1 MRKIYTQ
8 NIIRRRWHSLSSSNR
23 SRSRQS
29 CNRCTIQPSCYEV
42 RYTIQS
48 SSYHL
53 NRSIISSF
61 STTANLSSDTA
72 NDHNNK
78 CKHVAKVRS
87 ALSSGPV
94 PYEVGWA
101 YQHVL
106 LDRRLN
112 YMRMMQKQQK
122 QENNATTIANNEDYS
137 AADHQDTILLFEHE
151 PVYTLGRG
159 ASEDHLTFLDNES
172 DGGIEKRRRLNRKYR
187 GDDASRLNIDTSTAV
202 SDLQQQQEM
211 SVEEEVNHLL
221 QTSLLNNNNS
231 TSQPVLAPNNIPIYR
246 IERGGEVTYHGPGQL
261 VMYPLLN
268 LKHHNYKQDLH
279 WYLRQIEQVIIET
292 LSHYNIQS
300 NRDSINTGVWVNSNK
315 IAAVGVSSS
324 RWITTHGLAINVSP
338 NLNHFDKEIMI
349 PCGIDGRGVTS
360 MKELLSER
368 GDTTCCPSVEEVGE
382 VALSCFENVFNVELD
397 RDTDSIR

>member
-1 MRKIYTQ
+1 MRRISTH
-8 NIIRRRWHSLSSSNR
+8 NIRRWWQSSS
-23 SRSRQS
+23 SSIQS
-29 CNRCTIQPSCYEV
+29 CNRCTVQSSSYHHQVI
-42 RYTIQS
+42 RRTIQS
-48 SSYHL
+48 SSYYQTNIGH
-53 NRSIISSF
+53 SSF
-61 STTANLSSDTA
+61 STTTATLNSDDTTN
-72 NDHNNK
+72 NDHNNNNT
-78 CKHVAKVRS
+78 KHVAKVRS
-87 ALSSGPV
+87 ALSSSPV

-106 LDRRLN
+106 LHRRLN
-112 YMRMMQKQQK
+112 YMRMMQKQKK
-122 QENNATTIANNEDYS
+122 QQNNATTNANSKDS
-137 AADHQDTILLFEHE
+137 AADQEDIILLFEHE

-159 ASEDHLTFLDNES
+159 ASEDHLTFLNKES

-187 GDDASRLNIDTSTAV
+187 GVDASRLNIDTSKAV
-202 SDLQQQQEM
+202 SADLQHKEM

-221 QTSLLNNNNS
+221 QTSLLNNK
-231 TSQPVLAPNNIPIYR
+231 TTTKQPVLAPNNIPIYR

-268 LKHHNYKQDLH
+268 LKQSNYKQDLH
-279 WYLRQIEQVIIET
+279 WYLRQIEQVIIDT

-300 NRDSINTGVWVNSNK
+300 NRDSINTGVWVNHNK

-360 MKELLSER
+360 MKELLG
-368 GDTTCCPSVEEVGE
+368 GDAGDTCCPSVEEVGE
-382 VALSCFENVFNVELD
+382 VALSCFENVFNVELE
-397 RDTDSIR
+397 RDTDTIR

>member
-1 MRKIYTQ
+1 MT
-8 NIIRRRWHSLSSSNR
+8 
-23 SRSRQS
+23 
-29 CNRCTIQPSCYEV
+29 
-42 RYTIQS
+42 
-48 SSYHL
+48 
-53 NRSIISSF
+53 SSF
-61 STTANLSSDTA
+61 STTAANLNSGNTTN
-72 NDHNNK
+72 NDYNNN
-78 CKHVAKVRS
+78 CSKHVAKVRS

-106 LDRRLN
+106 LHRRLN
-112 YMRMMQKQQK
+112 YMRMMQKQKK
-122 QENNATTIANNEDYS
+122 QDIDNPSTTTIANNEHS

-159 ASEDHLTFLDNES
+159 ASEDHLTFLNNEI

-187 GDDASRLNIDTSTAV
+187 GDDASRLNIDTSSTAV
-202 SDLQQQQEM
+202 SSDLQQQQDV
-211 SVEEEVNHLL
+211 SVDEEVNHLL
-221 QTSLLNNNNS
+221 QTSLLNNNN
-231 TSQPVLAPNNIPIYR
+231 TTQPVLAPNNIPIYR

-300 NRDSINTGVWVNSNK
+300 NRDSINTGVWLDQNK

-360 MKELLSER
+360 MKELLHER
-368 GDTTCCPSVEEVGE
+368 GDNTCPSVEEVGE

-397 RDTDSIR
+397 RDTDPI

>member
-1 MRKIYTQ
+1 MRRTYTQ

-23 SRSRQS
+23 SRCIQS
-29 CNRCTIQPSCYEV
+29 CNRCTIQ
-42 RYTIQS
+42 
-48 SSYHL
+48 SSYYYYHQS
-53 NRSIISSF
+53 RSITLSF
-61 STTANLSSDTA
+61 STTANPSSSENTTN
-72 NDHNNK
+72 NDSNN

-106 LDRRLN
+106 LHRRLN

-122 QENNATTIANNEDYS
+122 QEDTATNANNNEHS
-137 AADHQDTILLFEHE
+137 AADHEDTILLFEHE

-159 ASEDHLTFLDNES
+159 ASEDHLTFLNKET

-187 GDDASRLNIDTSTAV
+187 GDDASRLNIDTTNST
-202 SDLQQQQEM
+202 LQQKEM
-211 SVEEEVNHLL
+211 SVDEEVNHLL

-231 TSQPVLAPNNIPIYR
+231 TFQPVLAPNNIPIYR

-279 WYLRQIEQVIIET
+279 WYLRQIEQVIIDT
-292 LSHYNIQS
+292 LSHYNIKS
-300 NRDSINTGVWVNSNK
+300 NRDSINTGVWVNHNK

-360 MKELLSER
+360 MKELLNER
-368 GDTTCCPSVEEVGE
+368 GDNTCCPSVEEVGE

-397 RDTDSIR
+397 RDTYPIR